1 MLNGKRKVLR
11 PPRGGV
17 LPEPLQRGQSAPAPA
32 QELGGDPSAPRL
44 RVEIAADK
52 LLELLRAR
60 RICASELRCLDC
72 ESKTCLWRLC
82 LNAIVGTDDRLGVEG
97 ERRVAAPKACY
108 HKTY

>member
-32 QELGGDPSAPRL
+32 QELGGDLSAPRL

-72 ESKTCLWRLC
+72 ESKSCLWRLC
-82 LNAIVGTDDRLGVEG
+82 LNAIVGTTTGSG
-97 ERRVAAPKACY
+97 
-108 HKTY
+108 